1 MDYQSQ
7 YLEQIMNEIIFDK
20 NQLMDNLERYYRDLI
35 GDSKS
40 ISPMIYRILAYLAIY
55 KRLSNSVLAGLF
67 YKGDENN
74 AKKAIMYAEGMV
86 KLGLLKKEI
95 TDRGTTY
102 IVLLEVPSE
111 EKVRL
116 DKLAYPLPM
125 LVPPKKLG
133 RTDGSIMG
141 FRKRIMCRHGYN
153 TGDHCLDTIDK
164 ANSVALAIE
173 PRVSK
178 ACGFRRKN
186 GAYDELRDKEAKDV
200 ENYMI
205 ASGNKFWLLHEP
217 DFRGR
222 IYDRGYHI
230 KAQGIEYQK
239 GVLAL
244 ANKEYIED

>member
-7 YLEQIMNEIIFDK
+7 YLEQVMNEITYDK
-20 NQLMDNLERYYRDLI
+20 NQLMDNLEKYYRGLL
-35 GDSKS
+35 GDSKN
-40 ISPMIYRILAYLAIY
+40 ISPFIYKILSYLAIY
-55 KRLSNSVLAGLF
+55 KRLDNSVLAGLF
-67 YKGDENN
+67 YKGNEIN
-74 AKKAIMYAEGMV
+74 AKKAIAYANGMA
-86 KLGLLKKEI
+86 KLGLLIKEVSN
-95 TDRGTTY
+95 DKVTY
-102 IVLLEVPSE
+102 IVALEVPSE

-141 FRKRIMCRHGYN
+141 FRKRIMCRHGFN
-153 TGDHCLDTIDK
+153 TGDHCLGTIDK

-173 PRVSK
+173 PRVSQK
-178 ACGFRRKN
+178 CAFRRKN
-186 GAYDELRDKEAKDV
+186 GMIDALRDKEAKDT

-205 ASGNKFWLLHEP
+205 TSGNKFWLLHEP

>member
-1 MDYQSQ
+1 MANTEQ
-7 YLEQIMNEIIFDK
+7 YIQQIMNEVAYDK
-20 NQLMDNLERYYRDLI
+20 NQLLPNLEKYYRELI
-35 GDSKS
+35 GDSDS
-40 ISPMIYRILAYLAIY
+40 ISPFIYKILAYLAIY
-55 KRLSNSVLAGLF
+55 KRMDNSVLAGLF

-74 AKKAIMYAEGMV
+74 AKKAIAYANGMA
-86 KLGLLKKEI
+86 KLGLLTKVV
-95 TDRGTTY
+95 TNDRVTY
-102 IVLLEVPSE
+102 IVALEVPFE

-133 RTDGSIMG
+133 TTDGSLMG
-141 FRKRIMCRHGYN
+141 YRKRIMCKHGFN

-164 ANSVALAIE
+164 INSVALAIE

-200 ENYMI
+200 ENYMME
-205 ASGNKFWLLHEP
+205 SGNKFYLLHEP

-222 IYDRGYHI
+222 IYDRAYHI
-230 KAQGIEYQK
+230 KSQGNKYQK
-239 GVLAL
+239 GVIAL
-244 ANKEYIED
+244 AKKEFIHD

>member
-7 YLEQIMNEIIFDK
+7 YLEQVMNEITFDK
-20 NQLMDNLERYYRDLI
+20 NQLLPNLERYYRDLI

-40 ISPMIYRILAYLAIY
+40 ISPMIYKILAYLAIY
-55 KRLSNSVLAGLF
+55 KRLDNSVLAGLF
-67 YKGDENN
+67 YKGSEVN
-74 AKKAIMYAEGMV
+74 AKKAIAYANGMA
-86 KLGLLKKEI
+86 KLGLLTKEVSNNKV
-95 TDRGTTY
+95 TY
-102 IVLLEVPSE
+102 IVALEVPSE
-111 EKVRL
+111 EKIRL

-141 FRKRIMCRHGYN
+141 FRKRIMCRHGFN
-153 TGDHCLDTIDK
+153 TGDHCLGTIDK

-186 GAYDELRDKEAKDV
+186 GTYDELRDKEAKDV

>member
-1 MDYQSQ
+1 MDTQ
-7 YLEQIMNEIIFDK
+7 YIEQVMNEITFDK
-20 NQLMDNLERYYRDLI
+20 NQLLPNLEKYYRELI

-40 ISPMIYRILAYLAIY
+40 ISSFIYKILAYLAIY

-67 YKGDENN
+67 YKGSEIN

-86 KLGLLKKEI
+86 KLGLLSKEVSDKGSI
-95 TDRGTTY
+95 Y
-102 IVLLEVPSE
+102 IVVLEVPFE

-125 LVPPKKLG
+125 LVHPKKLG

-153 TGDHCLDTIDK
+153 TGDHCLGTIDK
-164 ANSVALAIE
+164 ANGVALAIE

-178 ACGFRRKN
+178 ACGYRRKN
-186 GAYDELRDKEAKDV
+186 GAYDELKDREAKDV

>member
-1 MDYQSQ
+1 MDTQ
-7 YLEQIMNEIIFDK
+7 YIEQVMNEITYDK
-20 NQLMDNLERYYRDLI
+20 NQLLPNLEKYYKELI

-40 ISPMIYRILAYLAIY
+40 ISPYIYKILAYLAIY
-55 KRLSNSVLAGLF
+55 KRLSSSVLAGLF
-67 YKGDENN
+67 YKGSEENV
-74 AKKAIMYAEGMV
+74 KKAILYADGMV
-86 KLGLLKKEI
+86 KLGLLTKE
-95 TDRGTTY
+95 TSDRGTTY
-102 IVLLEVPSE
+102 IVALEVPFE

-125 LVPPKKLG
+125 LVRPKKLG
-133 RTDGSIMG
+133 ATDGSLMG

-153 TGDHCLDTIDK
+153 DGDHCHGTIDK

-186 GAYDELRDKEAKDV
+186 GDYDELRDKEAKDV

-205 ASGNKFWLLHEP
+205 SSGNKFWLLHEP

-222 IYDRGYHI
+222 IYDRGYHV
-230 KAQGIEYQK
+230 KSQGIEYQK